1 VERTDE
7 EQRGG
12 SIQSVERAGAVL
24 DVFFE
29 DGQQLSVSEVA
40 ARTHLAPATVHR
52 LLSTLVKME
61 WLEQDPRNSRYEL
74 SERLLGS
81 AALAL
86 SSSGLLRHGQQFLHQ
101 VSDATGL
108 NSFLAVPRDRVSVL
122 LSRVQGKSGSA
133 SDFQVGRTLPLH
145 ASASGKVFL
154 AYMPERKRRLL
165 LENIELRQFTA
176 NTITDREQLDSE
188 LASVR
193 ELGYGVDATELHESH
208 RSLAVPVRQRDGTVV
223 AALCCGGW
231 KLAGDEKDWDE
242 SILRE
247 LIPAAEEF
255 SRVYGQFAPW

>member
-1 VERTDE
+1 VERTAE
-7 EQRGG
+7 EKSG
-12 SIQSVERAGAVL
+12 SIQSVERAGALL

-52 LLSTLVKME
+52 LLTTLVKMD
-61 WLEQDPRNSRYEL
+61 WLEQDTRNSRYEL

-86 SSSGLLRHGQQFLHQ
+86 ASSSLLRHGQQFLHQ
-101 VSDATGL
+101 VSDATNL
-108 NSFLAVPRDRVSVL
+108 NTFLAVPRDRVSVL
-122 LSRVQGKSGSA
+122 LARVQGKLGSA

-154 AYMPERKRRLL
+154 AYMPEKKRRQV
-165 LENIELRQFTA
+165 LEELGELRQFTP
-176 NTITDREQLDSE
+176 NTITDKNRLEAE
-188 LASVR
+188 LITVR
-193 ELGYGVDATELHESH
+193 ELGYGAEVTELRESH
-208 RSLAVPVRQRDGTVV
+208 RSLAVPVRRRDGSVV

-231 KLAGDEKDWDE
+231 KPPGADQDWEE

-247 LIPAAEEF
+247 LLPATEEF

>member
-1 VERTDE
+1 METSE
-7 EQRGG
+7 GQKTG

-29 DGQQLSVSEVA
+29 DGQQLSVSEVS

-52 LLSTLVKME
+52 LLSTLVKMG
-61 WLEQDPRNSRYEL
+61 WLEQDARNSRYEL

-86 SSSGLLRHGQQFLHQ
+86 ASSGLLRHGQHFLHQ
-101 VSDATGL
+101 ISDATGF
-108 NSFLAVPRDRVSVL
+108 NSHLAVPRDRVSVL
-122 LSRVQGKSGSA
+122 LSRVQGKAGSA
-133 SDFQVGRTLPLH
+133 SDFQVGKTMPLH
-145 ASASGKVFL
+145 ASASGKLFL
-154 AYMPERKRRLL
+154 AYMPEKKRRDVLAEIGVL
-165 LENIELRQFTA
+165 KQFTA
-176 NTITDREQLDSE
+176 NTITDAQRLEREL
-188 LASVR
+188 VTIR
-193 ELGYGVDATELHESH
+193 ELGYAVDGNELYESH
-208 RSLAVPVRQRDGTVV
+208 RGLAVPVRQRDGTVV

-231 KLAGDEKDWDE
+231 KLPGEDDWDE